1 MEGWQGQS
9 LHLDNGHIA
18 QGDQQATCELGS
30 SSFNYTPLELKEQ
43 GPILPGQPGS
53 SLGPPLSLSCPH
65 LPEPGGSRGA
75 VPLCGRGMGLDVP
88 LPDSSLNSAQDRPPH
103 PWLLPLPP
111 SCCQPSFPQPCPEQG
126 DYSPHCPTP
135 SLHVHI
141 PLVPFFSLSPPSGLW
156 GSVWYRAFYCGLT
169 GLDAQG
175 SRWGVAVLSS
185 SPASASNFS
194 GILSN
199 SCTS

>member
-1 MEGWQGQS
+1 MGILEGWQGQS
-9 LHLDNGHIA
+9 LHLDNGHTA

-65 LPEPGGSRGA
+65 LPDPGGSMRAQGSS
-75 VPLCGRGMGLDVP
+75 PSLWEGMGLDVP
-88 LPDSSLNSAQDRPPH
+88 LPDSSLNSAQDRPLH

-141 PLVPFFSLSPPSGLW
+141 PTSPILFPLPSLGVLGLSLVPSILLWPDWAGCAGLQV
-156 GSVWYRAFYCGLT
+156 GHGCPVFQPCLC
-169 GLDAQG
+169 L
-175 SRWGVAVLSS
+175 
-185 SPASASNFS
+185 
-194 GILSN
+194 
-199 SCTS
+199 